1 MRQPIARG
9 QRPTVAAP
17 STTQARQ
24 HQPTAQWSAPRRG
37 GHCVTYAVERRHNRR
52 AWVRRLWPL
61 AGGTL
66 QRWR

>member
-1 MRQPIARG
+1 MRQPIPQGWPQA
-9 QRPTVAAP
+9 THAP
-17 STTQARQ
+17 STAQARPRWATLP
-24 HQPTAQWSAPRRG
+24 HSAPRRG

-61 AGGTL
+61 SGGTV